1 MDTSIFRQSCPNS
14 GFWKSIPFSI
24 SPSPQTEK
32 EEANRVTN
40 PPQKHVGH
48 GKTRNVHLT
57 AETSEHQRCKKAS
70 QAGAELDPP
79 VALSPWADSCRIW
92 LFFVGKGIDPVP
104 EMLRAGCGGVGVEHA
119 AAP

>member
-1 MDTSIFRQSCPNS
+1 MCTSPLRQVN
-14 GFWKSIPFSI
+14 
-24 SPSPQTEK
+24 
-32 EEANRVTN
+32 
-40 PPQKHVGH
+40 
-48 GKTRNVHLT
+48 TRGV
-57 AETSEHQRCKKAS
+57 KKAS

-104 EMLRAGCGGVGVEHA
+104 EMLRAGCGGMGVEHA